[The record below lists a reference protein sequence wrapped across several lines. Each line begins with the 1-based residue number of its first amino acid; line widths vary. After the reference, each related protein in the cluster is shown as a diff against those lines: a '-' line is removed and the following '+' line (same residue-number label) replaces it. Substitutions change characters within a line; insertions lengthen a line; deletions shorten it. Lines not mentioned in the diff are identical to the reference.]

1 EAAERAAGEGD
12 LRNPRDAMILIADD
26 TMISREIIASYLRSD
41 GFTNLV
47 FAKDGEDALA
57 QAQKHNPDLIILD
70 IIMPK
75 MDGYE
80 VCKTLRADPLF
91 AETPIIAQTALEE
104 NEGRTRIF
112 EDGATDLILKP
123 LNKAEMIARTRIHL
137 ENRLLVKQLQAYQE
151 RTQSELEMARDM
163 QEMLIPKAEQYRGT
177 GLEYGMT
184 ISASFQMSS
193 ELGGDMW
200 GLAPIDD
207 DRLGVYIVDF
217 AGHGLGAAL

>member
-1 EAAERAAGEGD
+1 
-12 LRNPRDAMILIADD
+12 
-26 TMISREIIASYLRSD
+26 
-41 GFTNLV
+41 
-47 FAKDGEDALA
+47 
-57 QAQKHNPDLIILD
+57 
-70 IIMPK
+70 MPK

-80 VCKTLRADPLF
+80 VCKALRADPLF

-163 QEMLIPKAEQYRGT
+163 QEMLIPKAEQYRG
-177 GLEYGMT
+177 
-184 ISASFQMSS
+184 
-193 ELGGDMW
+193 
-200 GLAPIDD
+200 P
-207 DRLGVYIVDF
+207 
-217 AGHGLGAAL
+217 ALNMA